1 MKALEEVLSHIST
14 LEDSEV
20 LEGVMAQAW
29 SLESES
35 PASEPP
41 FAMYKTTDLVN

>member
-41 FAMYKTTDLVN
+41 FSMYKTTDLVN